1 MFKRRI
7 GLVLVAC
14 LLLITLTGCNKNT
27 KIAGRWN
34 ATFDMKVA
42 GTAVTGTYIM
52 TLNDDGSFAIS
63 QTASEKSRRTLINSY
78 IEKYKAAL
86 DKKTDDELNT
96 LMSQSG
102 VSTVDDLAVKLLMKS
117 AEDKG
122 YTSVDAYVFAI
133 NGYEFKTIADGTYK
147 FKGKKLTFFDSL
159 GEKMNMSGSYGDEE
173 ITIKL
178 NDKTVDFT
186 PVELDK

>member
-1 MFKRRI
+1 MFKKKI
-7 GLVLVAC
+7 GLVIVAC
-14 LLLITLTGCNKNT
+14 LLLITLSGCNKNT

-63 QTASEKSRRTLINSY
+63 QTASEKSRRALINSY
-78 IEKYKAAL
+78 IEKYRTVLEEKSAKEL
-86 DKKTDDELNT
+86 DT

-102 VSTVDDLAVKLLMKS
+102 VSTEDDLIVKLLMKS
-117 AEDKG
+117 AQDKG
-122 YTSVDAYVFAI
+122 YTSVDAYVFGI

-147 FKGKKLTFFDSL
+147 FKGKRLTFFDSL
-159 GEKMNMSGSYGDEE
+159 GEKMDMSGSYGDEE

-178 NDKTVDFT
+178 NDKTVGFT

>member
-7 GLVLVAC
+7 SLVIIACLILVAF
-14 LLLITLTGCNKNT
+14 TGCNKNT

-34 ATFDMKVA
+34 ATFDMEVA
-42 GTAVTGTYIM
+42 KTAVTGTYVM

-78 IEKYKAAL
+78 IEKYKAVLAE
-86 DKKTDDELNT
+86 KSTEEINT

-102 VSTVDDLAVKLLMKS
+102 VSTEDDLAVKLLMKS

-122 YTSVDAYVFAI
+122 YTSVDAYVFGI
-133 NGYEFKTIADGTYK
+133 NNYEFKTIADGTYK

-159 GEKMNMSGSYGDEE
+159 GEKTNMTGTYGDEE

>member
-1 MFKRRI
+1 MFKKRI
-7 GLVLVAC
+7 SLVIIACLILVAF
-14 LLLITLTGCNKNT
+14 TGCNKNT

-34 ATFDMKVA
+34 ATFDMEVA
-42 GTAVTGTYIM
+42 KTAVTGTYVM

-63 QTASEKSRRTLINSY
+63 QTASEKSRRALINSY
-78 IEKYKAAL
+78 IEKYKAVLAE
-86 DKKTDDELNT
+86 KSADEINT

-102 VSTVDDLAVKLLMKS
+102 VSTEDDLIVKLLMKS

-122 YTSVDAYVFAI
+122 YTSVDAYVFGI
-133 NGYEFKTIADGTYK
+133 NNYEFKTIADGTYK
-147 FKGKKLTFFDSL
+147 FRGKKLTFFDSL
-159 GEKMNMSGSYGDEE
+159 GEKMDMSGSYGDEE

-178 NDKTVDFT
+178 NDKTVDFS